1 MTRHMFAPAAVACLM
16 DGRSP
21 RPDEVDEM
29 AAKIWCEA
37 YHRLWNMEW
46 SEVEPGSRLHASI
59 LAAAL
64 AALGALAT
72 FGPDMLNAAF

>member
-1 MTRHMFAPAAVACLM
+1 MTRHMLAPAAVSCLV

-21 RPDEVDEM
+21 RPDEVDQM
-29 AAKIWCEA
+29 AAKIWREA
-37 YHRLWNMEW
+37 YRRIWQIEW
-46 SEVEPGSRLHASI
+46 TDVEPGSRLHASI

-64 AALGALAT
+64 AGLGALTA

>member
-1 MTRHMFAPAAVACLM
+1 MTRHMFAPAAVACLI
-16 DGRSP
+16 DGRDP
-21 RPDEVDEM
+21 RPDEVEQM
-29 AAKIWCEA
+29 AAKIWREA
-37 YHRLWNMEW
+37 YRSLRRIEW

-72 FGPDMLNAAF
+72 LNPEMLNAAF

>member
-1 MTRHMFAPAAVACLM
+1 MTRHMFAPGAVACLV

-29 AAKIWCEA
+29 AAKIWGEA
-37 YHRLWNMEW
+37 YRRLWQIEW

-64 AALGALAT
+64 AALGVLAT